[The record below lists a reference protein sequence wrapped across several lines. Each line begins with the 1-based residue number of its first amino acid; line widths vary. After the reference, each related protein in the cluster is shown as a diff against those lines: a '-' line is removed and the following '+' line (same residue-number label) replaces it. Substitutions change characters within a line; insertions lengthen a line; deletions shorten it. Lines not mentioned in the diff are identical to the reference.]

1 MAFGGWSFRDD
12 LGIEQV
18 DEDHR
23 RLVEL
28 LRRLYDGTA
37 AGWAGAEVAA
47 AFRELAEHARVH
59 FQREELLLEAAAC
72 PELPRQRSEHASLLT
87 LLRGLGRAPA
97 ELSPQAVEDLGRR
110 LLAHIQEEDRSYADW
125 LARARPEAVAA
136 WARRRALAA
145 LPRP

>member
-1 MAFGGWSFRDD
+1 MPFGGWSFRDD

-28 LRRLYDGTA
+28 VRRLHDGTA
-37 AGWAGAEVAA
+37 AGWGGAEVAA
-47 AFRELAEHARVH
+47 AFRDLADHARTH
-59 FQREELLLEAAAC
+59 FQREELLLEASGC
-72 PELPRQRSEHASLLT
+72 PELPRQRSEHAALLA
-87 LLRGLGRAPA
+87 LLRELGRSPA
-97 ELSPQAVEDLGRR
+97 ELSPQAVDALGGR
-110 LLAHIQEEDRSYADW
+110 LLAHIQAEDRSYADW